1 MVLSATVNA
10 FTKRGPAPHLT
21 QTERSEATMPGAE
34 KFKYLLWGVSFP
46 LALLPAIWFTADHSR
61 TPHQAVG
68 AMYLFM
74 AGSWLLLGLVPYFL
88 VARRGRGS
96 LDTFR

>member
-1 MVLSATVNA
+1 
-10 FTKRGPAPHLT
+10 
-21 QTERSEATMPGAE
+21 
-34 KFKYLLWGVSFP
+34 LLWGVSFP

-96 LDTFR
+96 LYTFRQNLEHHSRSRFKSLVCVWIVGIAVMLFASLQNLFI